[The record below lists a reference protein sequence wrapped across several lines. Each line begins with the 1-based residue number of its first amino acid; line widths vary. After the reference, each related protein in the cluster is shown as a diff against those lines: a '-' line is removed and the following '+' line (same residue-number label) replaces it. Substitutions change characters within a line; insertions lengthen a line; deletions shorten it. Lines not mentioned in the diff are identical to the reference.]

1 VGLGYGGTAS
11 RKGPVTDAVFEV
23 RERKISAM
31 IGQQSLD
38 RLINGPSA
46 AALAGAA
53 GVGAVLVLMAFGV
66 LLFSAGRR
74 KWIAGIL
81 GVLGLSATFAVIYLV
96 HTQTVKTRESES
108 VTVTRPRFPESVRS
122 LARGATIGLPSLC
135 VVVSLVAWGA
145 ARRRLRS
152 RLPRVLKAGRAHFFQ
167 KEYEAAL
174 GQYHQALHIAPYLG
188 EAYCGR
194 GCVYQAMG
202 DSARALA
209 DFERAIECDPRQI
222 TAYIQRAR
230 IRTDQD
236 DFEGALADFETLLNM
251 RATDPD
257 LYLHRGICLLKKGL
271 VNDAADDFR
280 RVLKLTN
287 HSDFADPAK
296 EYLRKIESPGAP
308 GLPFP
313 AAESNGAPPTDVQPE
328 PRSKDF
334 IV

>member
-1 VGLGYGGTAS
+1 
-11 RKGPVTDAVFEV
+11 
-23 RERKISAM
+23 M
-31 IGQQSLD
+31 IGQQSLE

-53 GVGAVLVLMAFGV
+53 GVGAVLVLTAFGV
-66 LLFSAGRR
+66 LLLSAGKRR
-74 KWIAGIL
+74 WIAGIL
-81 GVLGLSATFAVIYLV
+81 GVLGLSTTFAVIYLV
-96 HTQTVKTRESES
+96 HTQTLKTRESES
-108 VTVTRPRFPESVRS
+108 VTVTRPRYPESIRS
-122 LARGATIGLPSLC
+122 LARGAMIGLPSLC

-152 RLPRVLKAGRAHFFQ
+152 RLPRFIKAGRAHFFQ

-174 GQYHQALHIAPYLG
+174 GQYNHVLQIAPYLG

-194 GCVYQAMG
+194 GCVYLAMG

-209 DFERAIECDPRQI
+209 DFDRAVQCDPRQI

-230 IRTDQD
+230 IRTESD
-236 DFEGALADFETLLNM
+236 DFDGALADFEKLLNM
-251 RATDPD
+251 RATDPE
-257 LYLHRGICLLKKGL
+257 LYLYRGVCLLKKGL

-296 EYLRKIESPGAP
+296 EYLRKIEPPGIPA
-308 GLPFP
+308 LPFP

-328 PRSKDF
+328 PRSKDY
-334 IV
+334 IL

>member
-188 EAYCGR
+188 EAYC
-194 GCVYQAMG
+194 
-202 DSARALA
+202 
-209 DFERAIECDPRQI
+209 
-222 TAYIQRAR
+222 
-230 IRTDQD
+230 DQD